1 LGYILSIVGQNLILV
16 TLNLTISMFTQVH
29 DSLMIDIVNSNPLIF
44 FLIANAFTGIIN
56 LTFDTLT
63 IEPIYVFFILSVYSI
78 ATTFLRIFTLKLSKK
93 KSE

>member
-1 LGYILSIVGQNLILV
+1 
-16 TLNLTISMFTQVH
+16 
-29 DSLMIDIVNSNPLIF
+29 MIDIVNSNPLIF

-63 IEPIYVFFILSVYSI
+63 VEPIYVFFILSAYSI

>member
-1 LGYILSIVGQNLILV
+1 LGYILSIIGQNLILV

-29 DSLMIDIVNSNPLIF
+29 ESLMVDIVNSNPLIF
-44 FLIANAFTGIIN
+44 FLIANAFTGLIN
-56 LTFDTLT
+56 LTVDTLT
-63 IEPIYVFFILSVYSI
+63 VEPIFVFLILSSYSV